1 MQRTGP
7 LRTQRMGPVLPE
19 RVWTLKT
26 NWRPAA
32 RALVVAVFEPVESE
46 TIANQEES
54 VLQDVR
60 RIREHPLV
68 PRNIPIYGYVY
79 DVKSGRLKEVANI

>member
-1 MQRTGP
+1 
-7 LRTQRMGPVLPE
+7 MGPVLPE

-60 RIREHPLV
+60 RIREHPRASARAAQYPDLWL
-68 PRNIPIYGYVY
+68 
-79 DVKSGRLKEVANI
+79 RLRREERPAQGGG